1 MKGLLSTLFKYLKK
15 KRMMM
20 VLKIFK
26 VNFEMVTA
34 VHITSAHNN
43 IMERALS
50 KLSKNV
56 QRISASSIIV
66 RSVVGTCNKTLK
78 KKGKNSTHSNNNNR
92 RS

>member
-34 VHITSAHNN
+34 IHSTSAHNN
-43 IMERALS
+43 IMERALG

-56 QRISASSIIV
+56 QKISASSIIA
-66 RSVVGTCNKTLK
+66 RGVVGTCNKKLK
-78 KKGKNSTHSNNNNR
+78 KKGKNSTHSNNNR
-92 RS
+92 KS

>member
-1 MKGLLSTLFKYLKK
+1 VKGLLSTLFKYLKK

-34 VHITSAHNN
+34 VHSTSAHNN
-43 IMERALS
+43 IMERALG

-56 QRISASSIIV
+56 QKVSTGSIIV
-66 RSVVGTCNKTLK
+66 RDIVGTCNKKLK
-78 KKGKNSTHSNNNNR
+78 KKGKNSTHR
-92 RS
+92 